1 MLDNKPQLFKAS
13 NCLKLYSFFSLLC
26 ISSIIMFLNASTN
39 HCTSR
44 IITFSISFRN
54 RITPVSWK
62 NFSAVIRSCLLFQSW
77 LSSFWTSSSKFE
89 KRQALVTSYFFFKK
103 DSSLVQAIGTFS
115 PQWFCFFNVEA
126 MHSFNFSMF
135 LFESFS
141 TKNTRSLSI
150 WSRSFGVRHPRIF
163 K

>member
-26 ISSIIMFLNASTN
+26 LSSIIMFLNASTN

-62 NFSAVIRSCLLFQSW
+62 NFSAVINHVCYSKVGYLPSEHHLANLKKGKISW
-77 LSSFWTSSSKFE
+77 LPF
-89 KRQALVTSYFFFKK
+89 
-103 DSSLVQAIGTFS
+103 SSLKKIQVWSKRLGHFHPSGSVFLMLKLCILLIFRC
-115 PQWFCFFNVEA
+115 FCLNL
-126 MHSFNFSMF
+126 F
-135 LFESFS
+135 LQKTPALYQYDLEV
-141 TKNTRSLSI
+141 L
-150 WSRSFGVRHPRIF
+150 G
-163 K
+163 